1 MANLYTQ
8 ATPPVD
14 HQQPP
19 AFHQVPQYGAPS
31 PFQPPPPGAFV
42 GQSPTASFGQPG
54 FSQYQNPSGQ
64 YTSPPA
70 PIQQQPQYV
79 QQVQQPPMQQPG
91 HPQQYMGEK
100 PPAQAYQPQA
110 TPGMMVAPGGGGNR
124 NAKNLPMDA
133 DGREWSNGLC
143 DCCSDAG
150 TCILAWCCP
159 CIVYAQNKQRYE
171 HLALKGIPDP
181 ERGGSGCNG
190 DCFVHGCIT
199 ACFGVG
205 WVLQIG
211 SRGNIRNRYS
221 IKGGGCGDCL
231 TSCFCTP
238 CGLTQE
244 SRELELEE
252 ASIRV

>member
-1 MANLYTQ
+1 
-8 ATPPVD
+8 
-14 HQQPP
+14 
-19 AFHQVPQYGAPS
+19 
-31 PFQPPPPGAFV
+31 
-42 GQSPTASFGQPG
+42 
-54 FSQYQNPSGQ
+54 
-64 YTSPPA
+64 
-70 PIQQQPQYV
+70 
-79 QQVQQPPMQQPG
+79 
-91 HPQQYMGEK
+91 
-100 PPAQAYQPQA
+100 
-110 TPGMMVAPGGGGNR
+110 MMVAPGGGGNR